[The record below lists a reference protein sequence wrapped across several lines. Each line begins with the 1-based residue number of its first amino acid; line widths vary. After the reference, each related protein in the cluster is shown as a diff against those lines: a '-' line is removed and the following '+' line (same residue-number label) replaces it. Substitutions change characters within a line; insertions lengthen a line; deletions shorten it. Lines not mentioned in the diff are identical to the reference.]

1 MGCRQMIGYLPERV
15 RTTYLR
21 VVWRLVGG
29 MGWGVLQWLADEDVA
44 RLDTAVQRVVAVQS
58 TGSTVG

>member
-1 MGCRQMIGYLPERV
+1 MIGYLPERV

-21 VVWRLVGG
+21 AVWRLVGG

>member
-1 MGCRQMIGYLPERV
+1 MGCRQMIGSLPERV

-29 MGWGVLQWLADEDVA
+29 MGWGVLQRRADEDVE
-44 RLDTAVQRVVAVQS
+44 RLDTAVQRVVAFQS